1 MTRERFN
8 YKMTPIRHF
17 KEVIKCLDSY
27 NNFVFAAD
35 FKGSFTIFLINEKDI
50 ENDEETMISVDY
62 QHESGVDWISHQVR
76 HDSFEVLVLNGAAQI
91 FIYELR
97 QDSFDKFQVAGV
109 ASVQLPITNPS
120 NLYLCPLNPDGN
132 QLFISNYPLDGTDF
146 MKDQTICVFDT

>member
-35 FKGSFTIFLINEKDI
+35 FKGNLTIFLINERDI

-62 QHESGVDWISHQVR
+62 QHESGVEWIWHQVR
-76 HDSFEVLVLNGAAQI
+76 HDTLEVLVLNGSAQI
-91 FIYELR
+91 FMYELR

-109 ASVQLPITNPS
+109 ASV
-120 NLYLCPLNPDGN
+120 
-132 QLFISNYPLDGTDF
+132 
-146 MKDQTICVFDT
+146 